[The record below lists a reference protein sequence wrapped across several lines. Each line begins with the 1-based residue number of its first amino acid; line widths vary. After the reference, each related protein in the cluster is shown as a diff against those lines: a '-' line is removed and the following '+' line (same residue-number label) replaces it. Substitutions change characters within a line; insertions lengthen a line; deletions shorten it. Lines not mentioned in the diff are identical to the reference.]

1 MHTVAE
7 AESRAWEGGE
17 SLEWELPSPPPH
29 HLGNATGDQSEEPAM
44 TTATHWTEAE
54 LARRRATSRRL
65 AWVIGAVAL
74 FIYGA
79 AFWFR

>member
-1 MHTVAE
+1 
-7 AESRAWEGGE
+7 
-17 SLEWELPSPPPH
+17 
-29 HLGNATGDQSEEPAM
+29 M

-54 LARRRATSRRL
+54 LARRRATSRRR